1 MFLKK
6 SRFFRLQAQTST
18 IFCVQLQKCRGKY
31 RSSYIFKLLPTMF
44 SKIVG
49 NYFFSTVETITGIC
63 YLYFDR
69 TGLTHSQKKKKNTQL
84 ILLVHKD
91 VISLPQILS

>member
-1 MFLKK
+1 
-6 SRFFRLQAQTST
+6 
-18 IFCVQLQKCRGKY
+18 
-31 RSSYIFKLLPTMF
+31 MF

-69 TGLTHSQKKKKNTQL
+69 TGLTHSQKKKKYTAYSSCSQGCHQPTTNIVINSSVPQRNT
-84 ILLVHKD
+84 ILEVLNQHVC
-91 VISLPQILS
+91 